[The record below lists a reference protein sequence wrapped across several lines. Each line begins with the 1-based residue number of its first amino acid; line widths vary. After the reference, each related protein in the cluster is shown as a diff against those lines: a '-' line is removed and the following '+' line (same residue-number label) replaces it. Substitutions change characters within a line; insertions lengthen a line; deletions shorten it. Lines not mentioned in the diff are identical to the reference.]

1 MNSEYLYDGRLPEP
15 PFTPDK
21 ADYEME
27 IEQLNRQILGANER
41 IGKLQAQLEN
51 LQAMETAMLTEVLT
65 SLGGEFLAGRSIS
78 KAISRIVK
86 WDYSLLTRF
95 MEPTDWDICGGGPGE
110 KSGHTPVEFEFEH
123 AWVEFCWDA
132 IDDDVRSDILGW
144 YEEDYAERS
153 KP

>member
-1 MNSEYLYDGRLPEP
+1 MTGYDGRKEEP
-15 PFTPDK
+15 PYKADS

-27 IEQLNRQILGANER
+27 IEQLNQQLLGANER
-41 IGKLQAQLEN
+41 LGKLQAKLEN
-51 LQAMETAMLTEVLT
+51 LQNRETAMLLEVLA

-78 KAISRIVK
+78 RAISRIVS
-86 WDYSLLTRF
+86 WDHSLLTRH

-110 KSGHTPVEFEFEH
+110 KSGHTPVEFDFEH
-123 AWVEFCWDA
+123 EWVEFCWNA
-132 IDDDVRSDILGW
+132 IDDNVRSDILGG